1 MRFLNLLFVSL
12 VFLAVSSRVLADN
25 EFKTDYSV
33 DYYPRVENGEIT
45 TAVTFTTTITNL
57 QDNLYVDN
65 YGLSFPAS
73 FDITNISASDQKGAV
88 TTSVQKDEENVSVK
102 MKLNTQ
108 NVGNNAKTIL
118 VLKFDQ
124 AKLFEIDGNVWE
136 VMLPTITG
144 REGGS
149 YSVRVHLPP
158 GNKQIA
164 IAKPKP
170 TSIQNGVIS
179 WDNPSVKTIY
189 AVFGDRQY
197 YSLDLSYHLAN
208 EKVIPIYTEVA
219 FPPDTLHQKIYL
231 ESVTPKP
238 NSIRVDSDGNY
249 LARYDINPKQKM
261 TIRYK
266 GAAEVFA
273 QPRDELRALT
283 KKQFEKQKSYLLKES
298 QYWTISNPASYKH
311 LNTPE
316 AVYKSVVGSLSYDY
330 ERLSDNKSYRLGAD
344 TALKNPTKAVCVE
357 FTDTFIALSRS
368 NGIHSREIQGFG
380 FSQDEKLRPLSLIS
394 DVLHAWP
401 EYYDE
406 QTGLWNQVDPTWES
420 TSGIDYFSSFDLDHI
435 AFAIH
440 GRDPED
446 PPPAGTYK
454 YEESRDVHV
463 SAESK
468 LPAEEQRIS
477 LRHFTV
483 ANVVTDRRT
492 YNGSV
497 DVTNDGNTTLYNVP
511 LAFTSGAFNV
521 LPQQTSIEQLPP
533 LATQKVSFSYSL
545 NTSYKNNEGSIAI
558 SAGDSAMTSRTIRI
572 TPLVYTLTIVIGAI
586 VAIILLVLLALFTVH
601 KKKRH
606 VGRV

>member
-1 MRFLNLLFVSL
+1 MRFLKLLLVSL
-12 VFLAVSSRVLADN
+12 AFLTVASRVLADD

-33 DYYPRVENGEIT
+33 DYYPRVENGQIT

-65 YGLSFPAS
+65 YQLSFPSS
-73 FDITNISASDQKGAV
+73 FDITNISAFDQKGTV
-88 TTSVQKDEENVSVK
+88 TTFVQKDEENISVK
-102 MKLNTQ
+102 MRLNGQ
-108 NVGNNAKTIL
+108 NAGNNTKTTL

-124 AKLFEIDGNVWE
+124 AKLFEIDGNVWQ
-136 VMLPTITG
+136 VMLPTIAG

-158 GNKQIA
+158 GDKRIS

-170 TSIQNGVIS
+170 SSIQNGVIS

-197 YSLDLSYHLAN
+197 YSLDLSYHIAN
-208 EKVIPIYTEVA
+208 DKVIPIYTEVA
-219 FPPDTLHQKIYL
+219 FPPDTLYQKIYL
-231 ESVTPKP
+231 NSVTPQP
-238 NSIRVDSDGNY
+238 SSVRIDEDGNY
-249 LARYDINPKQKM
+249 LARYDLNPKQKM
-261 TIRYK
+261 NIRYK

-283 KKQFEKQKSYLLKES
+283 KKQFEKQKPYLLKES
-298 QYWTISNPASYKH
+298 QYWTISNPAAYKH

-316 AVYKSVVGSLSYDY
+316 SVYKSVVGSLSYDY
-330 ERLSDNKSYRLGAD
+330 ARLSDNKSYRLGAD
-344 TALKNPTKAVCVE
+344 AALKNPTKAVCVE

-368 NGIHSREIQGFG
+368 NGIYSREIQGFG

-406 QTGLWNQVDPTWES
+406 QTGLWNQIDPTWES
-420 TSGIDYFSSFDLDHI
+420 TSGVEYFSSFDLDHI

-454 YEESRDVHV
+454 YEESRDVNV

-468 LPAEEQRIS
+468 LPSEEERIS
-477 LRHFTV
+477 LKSF
-483 ANVVTDRRT
+483 NVTGLVTDRRT
-492 YNGSV
+492 YHGTV
-497 DVTNDGNTTLYNVP
+497 EITNDGNTTLYNIP
-511 LAFTSGAFNV
+511 IEFTSKAFKVN
-521 LPQQTSIEQLPP
+521 PQQTTLEQLPP
-533 LATQKVSFSYSL
+533 LATQKVNITYSL
-545 NTSYKNNEGSIAI
+545 DTSYKKSEGSITVMV
-558 SAGDSAMTSRTIRI
+558 GDSTMTSKTIRI
-572 TPLVYTLTIVIGAI
+572 TPLVYTLTVAIGAF
-586 VAIILLVLLALFTVH
+586 VAVILLILLIVFTSH
-601 KKKRH
+601 KKRRH
-606 VGRV
+606 VRRV